1 MFIMM
6 TLHHYMKVDLCSAYF
21 KGKENILLVF
31 LSKTFK
37 SSLKALVF
45 KMKIWVSFL
54 IIMCV
59 CLLSHFS
66 CVWLFVTLWIVA
78 FQAPLSMEFFWSGLP
93 CPHSGDL
100 PGPGIEPMTLV
111 SPALAG
117 GFFTTSA
124 KMGYQFL
131 KLL

>member
-1 MFIMM
+1 MI
-6 TLHHYMKVDLCSAYF
+6 LHHYMKVDLCSAYF

-59 CLLSHFS
+59 CMLSHFS
-66 CVWLFVTLWIVA
+66 CVQLFVTLWIVA
-78 FQAPLSMEFFWSGLP
+78 HQALLSMGFSRQDYWNALP
-93 CPHSGDL
+93 CPPPRDL
-100 PGPGIEPMTLV
+100 PDLGTEPCLLCLLPWHAGSLPLASPGKPL
-111 SPALAG
+111 
-117 GFFTTSA
+117 
-124 KMGYQFL
+124 
-131 KLL
+131 